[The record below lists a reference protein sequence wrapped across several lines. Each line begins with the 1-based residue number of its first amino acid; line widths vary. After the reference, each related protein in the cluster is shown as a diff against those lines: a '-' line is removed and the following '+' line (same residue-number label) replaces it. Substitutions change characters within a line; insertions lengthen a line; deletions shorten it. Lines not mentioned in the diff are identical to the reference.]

1 MLASKPSLNQFLELV
16 RAADDIDLFDAREVL
31 SRDVVVF
38 FCAAAKLLSVKN
50 VDIDGVLEP
59 NARGAIGL
67 C

>member
-16 RAADDIDLFDAREVL
+16 RAADDIDLFDALEVL
-31 SRDVVVF
+31 SRDVVVSF
-38 FCAAAKLLSVKN
+38 SAAAKLLSVKN